1 MEKVWKKVWKP
12 ERTPKE
18 HVTSETICPT
28 LSELCFRTDVR
39 RHDHVAVYDD
49 DNIKKSKLARQPT
62 RSSAGPVCY
71 SPVPSQGRLRRR
83 LQTQRSTRM
92 ASARRGKST
101 TDDAMAVE
109 MDRQSS
115 GHCDSSDNDVEA
127 ADFSPSLH
135 KKEMLERKY
144 DDDND
149 DDGDFSEFSP
159 LTGDQSRGA

>member
-1 MEKVWKKVWKP
+1 
-12 ERTPKE
+12 
-18 HVTSETICPT
+18 
-28 LSELCFRTDVR
+28 
-39 RHDHVAVYDD
+39 
-49 DNIKKSKLARQPT
+49 
-62 RSSAGPVCY
+62 
-71 SPVPSQGRLRRR
+71 
-83 LQTQRSTRM
+83 M

-115 GHCDSSDNDVEA
+115 GHCDSSDNDGEA

-135 KKEMLERKY
+135 KNEMLERKY

>member
-1 MEKVWKKVWKP
+1 
-12 ERTPKE
+12 
-18 HVTSETICPT
+18 
-28 LSELCFRTDVR
+28 
-39 RHDHVAVYDD
+39 
-49 DNIKKSKLARQPT
+49 
-62 RSSAGPVCY
+62 
-71 SPVPSQGRLRRR
+71 
-83 LQTQRSTRM
+83 M
-92 ASARRGKST
+92 ASASRGKST

-115 GHCDSSDNDVEA
+115 GHCYSSDNDGEA